1 MDFSKEISVIDYKLY
16 RISTRIRCGK
26 EYWLCSQK
34 EFYDA
39 ATVQVTSYLPS
50 ESKSFSTTRD

>member
-39 ATVQVTSYLPS
+39 ATVQVTSFLPS
-50 ESKSFSTTRD
+50 ENKSFSTTRD